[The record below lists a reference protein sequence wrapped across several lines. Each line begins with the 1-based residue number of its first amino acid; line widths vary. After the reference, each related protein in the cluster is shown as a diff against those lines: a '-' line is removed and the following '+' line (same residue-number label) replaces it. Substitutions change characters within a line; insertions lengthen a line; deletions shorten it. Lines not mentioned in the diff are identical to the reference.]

1 MIRISRHRIRS
12 VLLGIGTVLTL
23 LFTFLGILLILR
35 SDPREASNAHLE
47 KAQSLKEQAA
57 QETAGQAVHN
67 DLLQAA
73 FQEYLQALKS
83 DPYNPQIWQALPD
96 HAGNLPRALLPRMMT
111 LRRQILAL
119 DPPLP
124 EKHSEDEG

>member
-73 FQEYLQALKS
+73 FQEYLQA
-83 DPYNPQIWQALPD
+83 
-96 HAGNLPRALLPRMMT
+96 
-111 LRRQILAL
+111 
-119 DPPLP
+119 
-124 EKHSEDEG
+124 

>member
-1 MIRISRHRIRS
+1 MIRINRHRIRS
-12 VLLGIGTVLTL
+12 VLLGTGTVLTL

-35 SDPREASNAHLE
+35 ADPRDASNAHLQ
-47 KAQSLKEQAA
+47 KAQSLQEQAT
-57 QETAGQAVHN
+57 QETAGRTLQN

-96 HAGNLPRALLPRMMT
+96 HAGNLPRALLPRMMA

-119 DPPLP
+119 DPPLS
-124 EKHSEDEG
+124 EKQSEDGG